1 MNSPSLVYWA
11 QRALVGLTFLA
22 FISQFIWRSG
32 GAGVVNSIVV
42 FLIVWWLILF
52 MVLPIGVRSQTEA
65 EDVVAGTE
73 PGAPT
78 DPQLKK
84 KAWWS
89 TVATSVVWLIWVV
102 LAETGALSLPDF
114 SY

>member
-1 MNSPSLVYWA
+1 MNSPTLVYWA
-11 QRALVGLTFLA
+11 QRALIGLTFLV

-52 MVLPIGVRSQTEA
+52 MVLPIGLRSQTEA
-65 EDVVAGTE
+65 EDIVSGTE

-102 LAETGALSLPDF
+102 LAETGALTLPDF